1 MDNVK
6 LLNNLANDKD
16 KFYKEIEKVIIGQ
29 KNSIEHIL
37 IAILCKGHIL
47 LEGVPGLG
55 KTLIIKT
62 ISNVLNLNFNRI
74 QFTPDLMPSD
84 ITGSEIITQDNK
96 TGDRSFKFVKGPI
109 FSNIILADEI
119 NRTPP
124 KTQAALLEAMQ
135 ENKVTIGGT
144 TYKID
149 SPLFVMATQNPIE
162 QEGTYPLPEAQLD
175 RFMFNIVI
183 DYPSFEEEINVV
195 KYNTTSSDINLGTI
209 IDKDNLLEY
218 QKLVLN
224 VPVSDNLIDY
234 AVKFV
239 HNTRPN
245 NKDAPEITK
254 KYINWGAGPRAS
266 SFLILAAKAK
276 AVLSNRPTPEIEDL
290 VSVIKPV
297 LRHRI
302 IPNFNAEAEGL
313 KSDSII
319 DELLKIN

>member
-1 MDNVK
+1 MDNVE
-6 LLNNLANDKD
+6 LLENMNKD
-16 KFYKEIEKVIIGQ
+16 KKRFLSELKKIIVGQ
-29 KNSIEHIL
+29 DEVVEHIL

-62 ISNVLNLNFNRI
+62 ISDILNLDFNRI

-84 ITGSEIITQDNK
+84 ITGSEIISQNIE

-124 KTQAALLEAMQ
+124 KTQSALLEAMQ
-135 ENKVTIGGT
+135 ENKVTIGGK
-144 TYKID
+144 TYNID

-183 DYPSFEEEINVV
+183 GYPEFEDEIDIV
-195 KYNTTSSDINLGTI
+195 KSNTTNKIISLSKI
-209 IDKDNLLEY
+209 IDKENLLNY
-218 QKLVLN
+218 QKLILN
-224 VPVSDNLIDY
+224 IPVSDNLIDY

-239 HNTRPN
+239 HDTRPSN
-245 NKDAPEITK
+245 QDAPEVTK

-266 SFLILAAKAK
+266 TFLILAAKAK
-276 AVLSNRPTPEIEDL
+276 AALSQRPTPEIDDII
-290 VSVIKPV
+290 SVIKPV

-302 IPNFNAEAEGL
+302 IPNFNAEAEGIKSDNILDEIL
-313 KSDSII
+313 KSR
-319 DELLKIN
+319 

>member
-1 MDNVK
+1 MDNVE
-6 LLNNLANDKD
+6 LLENMSKD
-16 KFYKEIEKVIIGQ
+16 KNRFLSELKKIIVGQ
-29 KNSIEHIL
+29 DEVVEHIL

-62 ISNVLNLNFNRI
+62 ISDILNLDFNRI

-84 ITGSEIITQDNK
+84 ITGSEIISQNIE

-124 KTQAALLEAMQ
+124 KTQSALLEAMQ
-135 ENKVTIGGT
+135 ENKVTIGGK
-144 TYKID
+144 TYNID

-183 DYPSFEEEINVV
+183 GYPEFEDEIDIV
-195 KYNTTSSDINLGTI
+195 KSNTTNKIISLSKI
-209 IDKDNLLEY
+209 IDKENLLNY
-218 QKLVLN
+218 QKLILN
-224 VPVSDNLIDY
+224 IPVSDNLIDY

-239 HNTRPN
+239 HDTRPSN
-245 NKDAPEITK
+245 QDAPEVTK

-266 SFLILAAKAK
+266 TFLILAAKAK
-276 AVLSNRPTPEIEDL
+276 AALSQRPTPEIDDII
-290 VSVIKPV
+290 SVIKPV

-302 IPNFNAEAEGL
+302 IPNFNAEAEGIKSDNILDEIL
-313 KSDSII
+313 KSR
-319 DELLKIN
+319 